1 MIDTIIKVIPLYL
14 APVLALTST
23 LLTLFAY
30 LAPAGMLHTQV
41 ALMIISP
48 GRSVPL
54 PGDTQDNVDGPTIR
68 MGTVGSCAQ
77 SNNSASVH
85 CTTPSTTPIYD
96 FSVLPSNTPMFLQSP
111 TATTPAWIAAALVFW
126 TLFLVIFSLS
136 TIRERLGG
144 KLNEILGKPA
154 VARAAAWVGVL
165 GYMIGLI
172 AFLVNR
178 MWFGN
183 AVNNFNIQIAQMGQG
198 GPQIQANLSNGFT
211 MLWVAYAFG
220 AVPLMCVLM
229 KLHHA
234 SMPATEKSVA

>member
-1 MIDTIIKVIPLYL
+1 MIDTITKLVPLYL

-30 LAPAGMLHTQV
+30 LAPAAMLSTQV

-54 PGDTQDNVDGPTIR
+54 PGDTKDNVDGPTIR
-68 MGTVGSCAQ
+68 MGMVGSCAQ
-77 SNNSASVH
+77 SSNSAQVH
-85 CTTPSTTPIYD
+85 CTTPSTTPTFD
-96 FSVLPSNTPMFLQSP
+96 FSVLPGNSPTFLQSP
-111 TATTPAWIAAALVFW
+111 TATTPAWIAVSLVFW
-126 TLFLVIFSLS
+126 SLFLIIFSMS
-136 TIRERLGG
+136 TVRERLGG
-144 KLNEILGKPA
+144 KLNVLLGKPA

-165 GYMIGLI
+165 GYMIGLTS
-172 AFLVNR
+172 FLVNR
-178 MWFGN
+178 MWFGK
-183 AVNNFNIQIAQMGQG
+183 AVDDFNVQVAQMGSG
-198 GPQIQANLSNGFT
+198 GPNIQANLSNGFT

-234 SMPATEKSVA
+234 SIPAEKS